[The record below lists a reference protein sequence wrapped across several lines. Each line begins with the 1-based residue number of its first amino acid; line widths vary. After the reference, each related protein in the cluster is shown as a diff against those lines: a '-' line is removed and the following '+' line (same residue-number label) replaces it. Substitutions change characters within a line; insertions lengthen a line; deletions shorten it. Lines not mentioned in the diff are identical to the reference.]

1 MKPGDEFHHRGQ
13 LLEHQNMESISYGD
27 CTFDYVLHCDVLEHV
42 NDPIKAIKENIRV
55 LKKGGIALFTT
66 PVYTGQRGS
75 ITTAVL
81 DRNNRVIFHGEELY
95 HGDPLKSEGVP
106 VFTLFGLDFIEELQS
121 IGINCSY
128 LIEHSILQG
137 VFSNNN
143 PYDVGHMWP
152 IVIKIQKQ

>member
-1 MKPGDEFHHRGQ
+1 LKPGDEFHHRGQ

-55 LKKGGIALFTT
+55 HKKGGIALFTT

>member
-1 MKPGDEFHHRGQ
+1 M
-13 LLEHQNMESISYGD
+13 
-27 CTFDYVLHCDVLEHV
+27 
-42 NDPIKAIKENIRV
+42 
-55 LKKGGIALFTT
+55 
-66 PVYTGQRGS
+66 
-75 ITTAVL
+75 
-81 DRNNRVIFHGEELY
+81 IFHGEELY